1 MKFTVAS
8 VFAALALAPYLPGIL
23 ASPSADA
30 GAGNNT
36 AVANNGTYVEN
47 ENDAAEVEKYL
58 DDDVNLDENDI
69 SGSLSQHVED
79 LMFLLGVCNFDI
91 NSLVGLG
98 VNDQIQLIL
107 QLQQLQQLQALG
119 LIDSFGI
126 AQLVQQEL
134 FLNNF
139 NLSESSSYHFES

>member
-1 MKFTVAS
+1 MKFSVAP

-23 ASPSADA
+23 AFPSAE
-30 GAGNNT
+30 AGNGT

-47 ENDAAEVEKYL
+47 EDDVAEVEEYL

-69 SGSLSQHVED
+69 SGSLNQHVQD

-91 NSLVGLG
+91 NSLIGLG

-119 LIDSFGI
+119 LVDAFGV

-139 NLSESSSYHFES
+139 SLSESH